1 METILE
7 TIDPVNPEG
16 DVIRRAAEFIKNG
29 ELVAFPTETVYGLG
43 ADALRPEA
51 SEKIY
56 AAKGRPSDNPLIVH
70 IAQIEDLYRIADP
83 VPEEA
88 LLLAK
93 RFWPGPLTMIL
104 HKKECVPKQT
114 TGGLN
119 TVAIRFPSHPVAR
132 ELIRQSGCLIAAPSA
147 NTSGRPSPTC
157 AEHVCRD
164 LSGRIAMIIDGGE
177 VGLGL
182 ESTIVDLSVDKP
194 AVLRPGFITVD
205 MLKEVLGEVDGG
217 EPFAETGHEKPH
229 AKKMDAQKKC
239 ETITR
244 TEINQAPKAPGM
256 KYTHYAPKAPM
267 TLVRGEQEAVVQ
279 TINRLISERM
289 RSGERI
295 GILCCD
301 ETKDC
306 YPEGI
311 VKSIGSRA
319 AEDEI
324 AHNLYRVLRE
334 FDEQDLDA
342 IYSEMFDTAGV
353 GQAIMN
359 RMLKAAGHRILD
371 AD

>member
-7 TIDPVNPEG
+7 TIDPVNPEA

-51 SEKIY
+51 SQKIY

-157 AEHVCRD
+157 AEHVYRD
-164 LSGRIAMIIDGGE
+164 LSGRIAMILDGGE

-182 ESTIVDLSVDKP
+182 ESTIIDLSVDRP
-194 AVLRPGFITVD
+194 AVLRPGFITAE
-205 MLKEVLGEVDGG
+205 MLKEVLGDVDG
-217 EPFAETGHEKPH
+217 EKPFAETGHEDSH
-229 AKKMDAQKKC
+229 
-239 ETITR
+239 
-244 TEINQAPKAPGM
+244 APKAPGM

-267 TLVRGEQEAVVQ
+267 TLVRGEQEAVIR
-279 TINRLISERM
+279 TIRRLAAEHREK
-289 RSGERI
+289 GERI
-295 GILCCD
+295 GILCSD
-301 ETKDC
+301 ETAGSYED
-306 YPEGI
+306 GLI
-311 VKSIGSRA
+311 KSIGSRA

>member
-7 TIDPVNPEG
+7 TIDPVNPEA

-29 ELVAFPTETVYGLG
+29 DLVAFPTETVYGLG

-51 SEKIY
+51 SQKIY

-157 AEHVCRD
+157 AEHVHRD
-164 LSGRIAMIIDGGE
+164 LDGRIAMILDGGE

-182 ESTIVDLSVDKP
+182 ESTIIDLSVDRP
-194 AVLRPGFITVD
+194 AVLRPGFITAE
-205 MLKEVLGEVDGG
+205 MLKEVLGDVDG
-217 EPFAETGHEKPH
+217 EKPFAETGHEDSH
-229 AKKMDAQKKC
+229 
-239 ETITR
+239 
-244 TEINQAPKAPGM
+244 APKAPGM

-267 TLVRGEQEAVVQ
+267 TLVRGEQEAVIR
-279 TINRLISERM
+279 TIRQLAAKHREK
-289 RSGERI
+289 GERI
-295 GILCCD
+295 GILCSD
-301 ETKDC
+301 ETAGSYED
-306 YPEGI
+306 GLI
-311 VKSIGSRA
+311 KSIGSRA
-319 AEDEI
+319 AEAEI

>member
-7 TIDPVNPEG
+7 TIDPVNPEA
-16 DVIRRAAEFIKNG
+16 DVIRRAAEFIKKG

-88 LLLAK
+88 LALAK

-114 TGGLN
+114 TGGLS
-119 TVAIRFPSHPVAR
+119 TVAIRFPSHPVANA
-132 ELIRQSGCLIAAPSA
+132 LILASGCLIAAPSA

-157 AEHVCRD
+157 AEHVQRD
-164 LSGRIAMIIDGGE
+164 LDGRIAMILDGGE

-182 ESTIVDLSVDKP
+182 ESTIIDLSVDRP
-194 AVLRPGFITVD
+194 AILRPGFITAE
-205 MLKEVLGEVDGG
+205 MLEDVLGDVDRG
-217 EPFAETGHEKPH
+217 EAGAEAEHETQE
-229 AKKMDAQKKC
+229 M
-239 ETITR
+239 T
-244 TEINQAPKAPGM
+244 QAHQGPKAPGM

-267 TLVRGEQEAVVQ
+267 TLVRGEQEAVIR
-279 TINRLISERM
+279 TIRRLAAEHIKK
-289 RSGERI
+289 GERI
-295 GILCCD
+295 GVLCSD
-301 ETKDC
+301 ETAESYED
-306 YPEGI
+306 GLI
-311 VKSIGSRA
+311 KSIGSRYA
-319 AEDEI
+319 DEEI

-334 FDEQDLDA
+334 FDEQKLDA

-353 GQAIMN
+353 GLAIMN

-371 AD
+371 ADHR

>member
-7 TIDPVNPEG
+7 TIDPVNPEA
-16 DVIRRAAEFIKNG
+16 DVVRRAAEFIKNG

-114 TGGLN
+114 TGGLE

-157 AEHVCRD
+157 AEHVYRD
-164 LSGRIAMIIDGGE
+164 LNGRIAMILDGGE

-182 ESTIVDLSVDKP
+182 ESTIVDLSVDRP
-194 AVLRPGFITVD
+194 AVLRPGFITAE
-205 MLKEVLGEVDGG
+205 MLEEVLGAV
-217 EPFAETGHEKPH
+217 ETGQPLAEEKQDPQDSTEVCRQGRDVDV
-229 AKKMDAQKKC
+229 MD
-239 ETITR
+239 
-244 TEINQAPKAPGM
+244 QAPKAPGM

-267 TLVRGEQEAVVQ
+267 TLVQGEQEAVTR
-279 TINRLISERM
+279 TIRRLTAESM
-289 RSGERI
+289 KKGERI
-295 GILCCD
+295 GILCSD
-301 ETKDC
+301 ETADS
-306 YPEGI
+306 YTEGV
-311 VKSIGSRA
+311 VKSIGSRYA
-319 AEDEI
+319 DDEI

-334 FDEQDLDA
+334 FDEEDLTA
-342 IYSEMFDTAGV
+342 IYSETFDTTGI
-353 GQAIMN
+353 GWAIMN
-359 RMLKAAGHRILD
+359 RMLKAAGHRILPGEKE
-371 AD
+371 